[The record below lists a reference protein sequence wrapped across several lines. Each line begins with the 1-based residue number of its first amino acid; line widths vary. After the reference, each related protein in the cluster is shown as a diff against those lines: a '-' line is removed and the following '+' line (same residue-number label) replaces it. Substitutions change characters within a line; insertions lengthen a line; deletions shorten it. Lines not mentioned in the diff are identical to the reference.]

1 MHLFGKKKTQPVATP
16 IVATTSIPENHVSK
30 KKKNTYTITF
40 STFFDATLFSMCKNT
55 PLGVVSLNGQQIQNN
70 SGWISCTEFPNPC
83 ATRMATIQHLLAE
96 ALGTKISTQ
105 IIEYLDKA
113 TGKPVVQLYPDS
125 VHIFDGYEEN
135 YMSHLNHATRRDL
148 EKQIALR
155 ERLINEF
162 IAKQKQN
169 QK

>member
-1 MHLFGKKKTQPVATP
+1 
-16 IVATTSIPENHVSK
+16 
-30 KKKNTYTITF
+30 
-40 STFFDATLFSMCKNT
+40 
-55 PLGVVSLNGQQIQNN
+55 
-70 SGWISCTEFPNPC
+70 
-83 ATRMATIQHLLAE
+83 MATIQHLLAK

-105 IIEYLDKA
+105 IIEYLDKN
-113 TGKPVVQLYPDS
+113 TGKPVVQVYPDS

>member
-1 MHLFGKKKTQPVATP
+1 MSFFNKPKKIQPNATRP
-16 IVATTSIPENHVSK
+16 IIPDNHVSK
-30 KKKNTYTITF
+30 KKKNTYTIAF
-40 STFFDATLFSMCKNT
+40 SAFYDATLFSMCKNT
-55 PLGVVSLNGQQIQNN
+55 PLGVASLNGQQIQNK

-83 ATRMATIQHLLAE
+83 ATRMAAKQHLLAE

-113 TGKPVVQLYPDS
+113 TGKPVVQVYPDS

-155 ERLINEF
+155 ERLISEF
-162 IAKQKQN
+162 MARQQAQK
-169 QK
+169 

>member
-1 MHLFGKKKTQPVATP
+1 MHLFGKKKTQPIATP
-16 IVATTSIPENHVSK
+16 VATTIPETHVSK
-30 KKKNTYTITF
+30 KKKNTYTIAF
-40 STFFDATLFSMCKNT
+40 SALYDATLYSMCPNT
-55 PLGVVSLNGQQIQNN
+55 PLGVVTLNGKQIQDN

-83 ATRMATIQHLLAE
+83 ATRMAAKQHLLAE
-96 ALGTKISTQ
+96 VLGTKISTQ

-113 TGKPVVQLYPDS
+113 TGKPVVQVYPDS

>member
-1 MHLFGKKKTQPVATP
+1 MSFFNKPKKIQPNATRP
-16 IVATTSIPENHVSK
+16 IIPDNHVSK
-30 KKKNTYTITF
+30 KKKNTYTIAF
-40 STFFDATLFSMCKNT
+40 SAFYDATLFSMCKNT
-55 PLGVVSLNGQQIQNN
+55 PLGVASLNGQQTQNK

-83 ATRMATIQHLLAE
+83 ATRMAAKQHLLAE

-113 TGKPVVQLYPDS
+113 TGKPVVQVYPDS

-155 ERLINEF
+155 ERLISEF
-162 IAKQKQN
+162 MARQQAQK
-169 QK
+169 

>member
-1 MHLFGKKKTQPVATP
+1 MSFYNKPKKIQPNATRP
-16 IVATTSIPENHVSK
+16 IIPDNHVSK
-30 KKKNTYTITF
+30 KKKNTYTIAF
-40 STFFDATLFSMCKNT
+40 SAFYDATLFSMCKNT
-55 PLGVVSLNGQQIQNN
+55 PLGVASLNGQQIQNK

-83 ATRMATIQHLLAE
+83 ATRMAAKQHLLAE

-113 TGKPVVQLYPDS
+113 TGKPVVQVYPDS

-155 ERLINEF
+155 ERLISEF
-162 IAKQKQN
+162 MARQQAQK
-169 QK
+169 

>member
-1 MHLFGKKKTQPVATP
+1 MSFFSKPKKTQPNATRP
-16 IVATTSIPENHVSK
+16 IIPDNHVSK
-30 KKKNTYTITF
+30 KKKNTYTIAF
-40 STFFDATLFSMCKNT
+40 SAFYDATLFSMCKNT

-83 ATRMATIQHLLAE
+83 ATRMAAKQYLLAE

-113 TGKPVVQLYPDS
+113 TGKPVVQVYPDS

-148 EKQIALR
+148 NKQIALR
-155 ERLINEF
+155 ERLISEF
-162 IAKQKQN
+162 MARQQAQK
-169 QK
+169 

>member
-1 MHLFGKKKTQPVATP
+1 MSFFNKTPKRN
-16 IVATTSIPENHVSK
+16 I
-30 KKKNTYTITF
+30 YTIDLNIIIPF
-40 STFFDATLFSMCKNT
+40 VVSASDFVKRYATRKDT
-55 PLGVVSLNGQQIQNN
+55 PLPLKSINGDEIYNN
-70 SGWISCTEFPNPC
+70 TRPIYSGSGLYRCARFPTPFAIRMVEKEIHFIRVFGTEIS
-83 ATRMATIQHLLAE
+83 
-96 ALGTKISTQ
+96 KQ

-113 TGKPVVQLYPDS
+113 TGEPVVQVYPDS

-162 IAKQKQN
+162 IAKQNQN
-169 QK
+169 QKG

>member
-1 MHLFGKKKTQPVATP
+1 MHFFGKKKTQPVATP
-16 IVATTSIPENHVSK
+16 IVATTTIPENHVSK

-55 PLGVVSLNGQQIQNN
+55 PLGVVTLNGKQIQDN

-105 IIEYLDKA
+105 IIEYLDKD
-113 TGKPVVQLYPDS
+113 TGAPVCQLYPHAL
-125 VHIFDGYEEN
+125 HIFDEYKKT
-135 YMSHLNHATRRDL
+135 YLQHLNHASRRDL
-148 EKQIALR
+148 AYQIKQR
-155 ERLINEF
+155 QEFMNRLN
-162 IAKQKQN
+162 AMQR
-169 QK
+169 